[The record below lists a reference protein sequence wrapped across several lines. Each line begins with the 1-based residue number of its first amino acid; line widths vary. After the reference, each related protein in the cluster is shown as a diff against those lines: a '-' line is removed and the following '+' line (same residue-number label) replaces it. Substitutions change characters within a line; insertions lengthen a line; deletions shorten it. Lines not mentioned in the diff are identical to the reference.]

1 MQLCVPFILT
11 LLAIA
16 PAADAQTFPSRPVTL
31 VVPAEPGGPSD
42 AVARLLADRLKDR
55 FGQPVLVEN
64 RGGANGAIGVGAV
77 ARSAKDGYTVL
88 MSVDGPITVNP
99 ALSSSLPYDPVK
111 DLQPVAV
118 VGDGGEVVLA
128 VPAESPAK
136 TVLELVVALRKDPAQ
151 ANYVSS
157 GAGFP
162 SHVVAE
168 LLKREARFDAQH
180 IPVKGAGAAMKE
192 LLSGRMS
199 FSFPPVSVALPH
211 AKAGK
216 IRLLAI
222 PSASRNAQISD
233 VPTFAELGLPKVVLP
248 GYWIATYVPSGTPRP
263 AVDQLA
269 GAIRGISGS
278 PEFATLLARQALVPS
293 VQTPEEIAARV
304 RKELELWK
312 STIRALDIKA
322 E

>member
-1 MQLCVPFILT
+1 MR
-11 LLAIA
+11 IA
-16 PAADAQTFPSRPVTL
+16 PALFISLAVVASAALAQSYPTRPVTL

-42 AVARLLADRLKDR
+42 AVARMLADRLKDR
-55 FGQPVLVEN
+55 LGQPVLVEN

-77 ARSAKDGYTVL
+77 ARAPRDGYMVL
-88 MSVDGPITVNP
+88 LSVDGPITVNP
-99 ALSSSLPYDPVK
+99 ALSASLPYDSTR

-128 VPAESPAK
+128 VQVESPAK
-136 TVLELVVALRKDPAQ
+136 SVPELVALMRKDPSQ

-162 SHVVAE
+162 SHIVGE
-168 LLKREARFDAQH
+168 LFKREARFEAQH

-199 FSFPPVSVALPH
+199 FSFPPVSVALPQ

-222 PSASRNAQISD
+222 PSAARSPLIPD
-233 VPTFAELGLPKVVLP
+233 VQTFGEAGLPKVVLP
-248 GYWIATYVPSGTPRP
+248 GYWIATYVPAGTPRP
-263 AVDQLA
+263 VVEQLA
-269 GAIRGISGS
+269 GEIRGIAGS
-278 PEFATLLARQALVPS
+278 QEFTALLARQALVPS
-293 VQTPEEIAARV
+293 LQTPDQIAARV
-304 RKELELWK
+304 RKELEIWR
-312 STIRALDIKA
+312 STIRALDIRA

>member
-1 MQLCVPFILT
+1 MRTFAFACLS
-11 LLAIA
+11 LLSVAL
-16 PAADAQTFPSRPVTL
+16 PAGAQTYPSRPVTL

-42 AVARLLADRLKDR
+42 AVARLLADKLKDR
-55 FGQPVLVEN
+55 LGQPVLVEN
-64 RGGANGAIGVGAV
+64 RGGANGAIGAAAV
-77 ARSAKDGYTVL
+77 ARAPRDGQLVL
-88 MSVDGPITVNP
+88 LSVDGPITVNP
-99 ALSSSLPYDPVK
+99 ALSPKLPYDPVK

-128 VPAESPAK
+128 VSADSPAK
-136 TVLELVVALRKDPAQ
+136 TVPELVEMLRKDPAH

-157 GAGFP
+157 GTGFP

-168 LLKREARFDAQH
+168 LLKREAKFDAQH

-199 FSFPPVSVALPH
+199 FSFPPVSVARPQ

-222 PSASRNAQISD
+222 PSAARSPMIPD
-233 VPTFAELGLPKVVLP
+233 VPTFAEVGLPKVVLP
-248 GYWIATYVPSGTPRP
+248 GYWIATYVPAGTPKPIIDR
-263 AVDQLA
+263 LA
-269 GAIRGISGS
+269 GEIRGVTGS
-278 PEFATLLARQALVPS
+278 PEFGALLAGQALSPS
-293 VQTPEEIAARV
+293 AQTPDEIAARV
-304 RKELELWK
+304 RKEVDIWK
-312 STIRALDIKA
+312 TTIRALDIKA